1 MPSVASQIALAS
13 SLMVS
18 GTIIYAVHKFQVDER
33 EQVNKYLTTK
43 LTRLRFTSNSCQ
55 STIQIQITYLFLQL
69 RKGIKLDIE
78 RQAARKAENWRRLQE
93 QKELTKAYKRISK
106 EENNSEES

>member
-13 SLMVS
+13 SLIVS

-43 LTRLRFTSNSCQ
+43 LTKVHLVLP
-55 STIQIQITYLFLQL
+55 QILVMQLF
-69 RKGIKLDIE
+69 K
-78 RQAARKAENWRRLQE
+78 
-93 QKELTKAYKRISK
+93 YK
-106 EENNSEES
+106 

>member
-13 SLMVS
+13 SLIVS

-33 EQVNKYLTTK
+33 E
-43 LTRLRFTSNSCQ
+43 
-55 STIQIQITYLFLQL
+55 QL

-93 QKELTKAYKRISK
+93 QKELTKSYKRILK

>member
-13 SLMVS
+13 SLIVS

-33 EQVNKYLTTK
+33 E
-43 LTRLRFTSNSCQ
+43 
-55 STIQIQITYLFLQL
+55 QL

-93 QKELTKAYKRISK
+93 QKELTKSYKRILK
-106 EENNSEES
+106 EEENNSEES

>member
-13 SLMVS
+13 SLIVS

-33 EQVNKYLTTK
+33 E
-43 LTRLRFTSNSCQ
+43 
-55 STIQIQITYLFLQL
+55 QL

>member
-1 MPSVASQIALAS
+1 M
-13 SLMVS
+13 
-18 GTIIYAVHKFQVDER
+18 
-33 EQVNKYLTTK
+33 
-43 LTRLRFTSNSCQ
+43 
-55 STIQIQITYLFLQL
+55 QL

>member
-13 SLMVS
+13 SLIVS

-33 EQVNKYLTTK
+33 E
-43 LTRLRFTSNSCQ
+43 
-55 STIQIQITYLFLQL
+55 QL

-93 QKELTKAYKRISK
+93 QKELTKSYRRILK

>member
-13 SLMVS
+13 SLIVS

-43 LTRLRFTSNSCQ
+43 LTKSRL
-55 STIQIQITYLFLQL
+55 TIQINYSNTNNLF
-69 RKGIKLDIE
+69 IF
-78 RQAARKAENWRRLQE
+78 AASQRN
-93 QKELTKAYKRISK
+93 
-106 EENNSEES
+106 

>member
-13 SLMVS
+13 SLIVS

-43 LTRLRFTSNSCQ
+43 LTKLRLL
-55 STIQIQITYLFLQL
+55 YLKFFF
-69 RKGIKLDIE
+69 
-78 RQAARKAENWRRLQE
+78 
-93 QKELTKAYKRISK
+93 KELFKYK
-106 EENNSEES
+106 

>member
-13 SLMVS
+13 SLVIS

-33 EQVNKYLTTK
+33 E
-43 LTRLRFTSNSCQ
+43 
-55 STIQIQITYLFLQL
+55 QL

>member
-13 SLMVS
+13 SLIVS

-43 LTRLRFTSNSCQ
+43 LTKLRLLYLKFLSINYSN
-55 STIQIQITYLFLQL
+55 TNNLF
-69 RKGIKLDIE
+69 IF
-78 RQAARKAENWRRLQE
+78 AASQRN
-93 QKELTKAYKRISK
+93 
-106 EENNSEES
+106 

>member
-13 SLMVS
+13 SIIVS

-33 EQVNKYLTTK
+33 EQVSKYVTTK
-43 LTRLRFTSNSCQ
+43 LTKVHLSCQ
-55 STIQIQITYLFLQL
+55 ATIQIQITYLFLQL

-78 RQAARKAENWRRLQE
+78 RQAARKAENFRRLQE
-93 QKELTKAYKRISK
+93 QKELTKSYKRIEREYK

>member
-13 SLMVS
+13 SLIVS

-43 LTRLRFTSNSCQ
+43 LTKSRL
-55 STIQIQITYLFLQL
+55 TIQINYSNTNNLF
-69 RKGIKLDIE
+69 IFAASE
-78 RQAARKAENWRRLQE
+78 RN
-93 QKELTKAYKRISK
+93 
-106 EENNSEES
+106 

>member
-13 SLMVS
+13 SIIVS

-33 EQVNKYLTTK
+33 E
-43 LTRLRFTSNSCQ
+43 
-55 STIQIQITYLFLQL
+55 QL

-93 QKELTKAYKRISK
+93 QKELTKSYKRILK